1 MFVSK
6 LKRQYFAYFCFALNL
21 RIASIIETF
30 QDLDFSRLVFKIFM
44 VFIYAFLLYCVGFC
58 VGMLIKRIRINQ
70 KTTI

>member
-6 LKRQYFAYFCFALNL
+6 LKRQYFTYFLFALGL

-30 QDLDFSRLVFKIFM
+30 QEQDFSRLVFKVFM
-44 VFIYAFLLYCVGFC
+44 VFIYAFLLYC

>member
-6 LKRQYFAYFCFALNL
+6 LKRQYFTYFCFALGL
-21 RIASIIETF
+21 RISSIIETF
-30 QDLDFSRLVFKIFM
+30 QELDFSRLVFKVFM

-58 VGMLIKRIRINQ
+58 VVALIKRIRINQ